1 MVHPFSGFGYPFG
14 MGLGALEWVFLGVWV
29 FLAVTHCK
37 TKGPFG
43 FTIFLCKTKIVRTKE
58 VNTSLRCGFCG
69 NVKLDK
75 VCNFVKL
82 DLSEEYVLIVV
93 KITIFPKV

>member
-1 MVHPFSGFGYPFG
+1 MIVW
-14 MGLGALEWVFLGVWV
+14 EVEFLRKLIVLHV
-29 FLAVTHCK
+29 LHCK

-69 NVKLDK
+69 KCKTSIVNVLQR
-75 VCNFVKL
+75 FT
-82 DLSEEYVLIVV
+82 VLQ
-93 KITIFPKV
+93 